1 MRDGVSYIAERL
13 RVAVGY
19 CAFVFATAPVLM
31 SARVRTVPIPDAL
44 EVRVRNHV
52 VALTFRAV
60 KRRGR
65 PRRLRL
71 RRADG
76 AARHP
81 RLDGR
86 PAQVVM

>member
-13 RVAVGY
+13 RVAFGY
-19 CAFVFATAPVLM
+19 CAFVFATASVLM
-31 SARVRTVPIPDAL
+31 SARVRTVPVPDAP

-52 VALTFRAV
+52 VALTFSAA

-65 PRRLRL
+65 PRRLR
-71 RRADG
+71 RADG
-76 AARHP
+76 AACHP
-81 RLDGR
+81 RLAGR